1 MNESG
6 EVQNNI
12 SKEEVKKEVKKFI
25 IWLIVALIL
34 LLPFED
40 IPEMVIL
47 PPPLNWTDKL
57 ISIYMAITKGIKAFS
72 LIHTFNG
79 AKNYVHKGTNMLHE
93 IDPEAANV
101 AEQITDIGL
110 SVAEASLATKTGI
123 VGGTIAKDANIAE
136 KTLKD
141 TEVAASVITDGKI
154 IETVTKKIANS
165 TTKNMDLF

>member
-1 MNESG
+1 MNES
-6 EVQNNI
+6 EEAQNNI

-40 IPEMVIL
+40 VPEMIIL
-47 PPPLNWTDKL
+47 PPPLNWTDEL

-79 AKNYVHKGTNMLHE
+79 AKNYVHKGTNMLRE

-110 SVAEASLATKTGI
+110 NIAEAGLATKTGI
-123 VGGTIAKDANIAE
+123 VGGTIAKDANSAE
-136 KTLKD
+136 KTLKE
-141 TEVAASVITDGKI
+141 TELAASVITDNKVI
-154 IETVTKKIANS
+154 KTVAKTTVDGATKG
-165 TTKNMDLF
+165 MDLF